1 MGNWIQDMFGTD
13 KALIGLCHFLVL
25 PGDPL
30 YDEDGGME
38 KVYEAARTDVLALQ
52 EGGIDGIHFSNEFS
66 MPYMLQAKLET
77 VAAMA
82 ELIGELKRDVRVPF
96 GCNVI
101 SDPKAG
107 VALCAVTGAGFIRG
121 TFTDAYA
128 TNMGICNS
136 EGGECAR
143 LRHYLGRDDLK
154 FIYYVKPESS
164 GDLGGRD
171 AVESMKAAYF
181 LDKPDAL
188 CVAGPVAGKKS
199 DAQLMARVREAFP
212 DSVIFANTGVNP
224 NTIGE
229 LFTYA
234 NAAFVGT
241 YLKKDGVFEN
251 AVDPERVKRLMDQ
264 ANQLRK

>member
-1 MGNWIQDMFGTD
+1 M
-13 KALIGLCHFLVL
+13 
-25 PGDPL
+25 
-30 YDEDGGME
+30 
-38 KVYEAARTDVLALQ
+38 
-52 EGGIDGIHFSNEFS
+52 
-66 MPYMLQAKLET
+66 
-77 VAAMA
+77 
-82 ELIGELKRDVRVPF
+82 
-96 GCNVI
+96 
-101 SDPKAG
+101 
-107 VALCAVTGAGFIRG
+107 
-121 TFTDAYA
+121 
-128 TNMGICNS
+128 
-136 EGGECAR
+136 
-143 LRHYLGRDDLK
+143 
-154 FIYYVKPESS
+154 
-164 GDLGGRD
+164 
-171 AVESMKAAYF
+171 ESMKAAYF